1 MLVSAISANSVK
13 AVNLNSKRSENIGD
27 TAFNSLITYSN
38 AKRSYITD
46 NSKQVFDSIN
56 QWKHFCE
63 KKVIGEKL
71 NVLA

>member
-13 AVNLNSKRSENIGD
+13 AVNINSKRSENIGD
-27 TAFNSLITYSN
+27 TAFNSLNTYSN

-63 KKVIGEKL
+63 KKVIGKKL